1 MGIYTLKKHT
11 AHAFITVSDRC
22 IYIFI
27 FISGFRHLENALE
40 GLLCG
45 QEKDYCI
52 KVGVTLGG
60 FQGLYHLL

>member
-1 MGIYTLKKHT
+1 M
-11 AHAFITVSDRC
+11 VSDRC
-22 IYIFI
+22 IYILI
-27 FISGFRHLENALE
+27 FISGFRYLENALE

-60 FQGLYHLL
+60 LQGLYHLL